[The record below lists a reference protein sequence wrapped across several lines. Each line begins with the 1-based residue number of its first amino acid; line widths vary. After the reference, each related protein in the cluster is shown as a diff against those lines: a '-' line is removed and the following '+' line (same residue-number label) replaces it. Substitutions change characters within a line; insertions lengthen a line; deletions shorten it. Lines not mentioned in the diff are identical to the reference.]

1 MHRNKKKRNIIIF
14 SLVGVLLCMVAG
26 YAAFQTSLEIKGTSK
41 VTSNWNILITNVT
54 DGEASG
60 SAENATKPSWKDTSA
75 SMEANLYDKGD
86 AMEYDVT
93 IENKG
98 TIDAKLN
105 DILTNLQNSNSDAVI
120 ITFSG
125 YTKGEVLQAGGS
137 KLIHV
142 KIEYNPEYEGGE
154 TSSEVTIDFEYTQDN
169 KSEDIPDTYL
179 LTYDYRTNGGER
191 VDSEGEYLTSG
202 SNVDLSNVAYKQ
214 GWRFV
219 GWNTDK
225 DAEVGMTSYQMK
237 EQSTTL
243 YAIYS
248 KDLTVTY
255 EKGENVESISKNE
268 DACTI
273 YNNETSCEVTL
284 PTITPSTGY
293 AVDGWY
299 NGNDKAGDPE
309 DKYSLTNNITLTS
322 KVSQNTYTVTYD
334 YKTNGGTSTTKES
347 DKVNYGENI
356 DLTPTATKEGWTFV
370 GWNTNKDATTGLS
383 TLTMKDSNV
392 TLYAIFRK
400 EARTITITFNKNGS
414 TSQTPNGGSA
424 NSNDTLTQTCTI
436 PAVYNNATQASSCN
450 VTSPTINASSN
461 TPTVIGYNTSASAT
475 SSSWNQ
481 NASKAVSSNATYY
494 AITRKDAVTLT
505 AKYNA
510 NGSSLS
516 STSNQTCTLAASY
529 NGKAQATSCTV
540 TAPTITRSGYTII
553 GYNTSS
559 GSTTNNNSYN
569 TSSRALTLTTSNN
582 NNTWYAITSK
592 RVTASFNANGA
603 TSIGSTAQS
612 CTMYNT
618 SASCNITTPS
628 ITRSGFTITGWGTS
642 ASATT
647 AEVKANTSTSIN
659 SNKTYY
665 AVTSK
670 VVTMTYNRG
679 SNVSSIG
686 STSGTCTI
694 RNSATNCQVTLPS
707 ITPSAGYSSVGWS
720 TTNGATTG
728 TAAGSKLTVSNN
740 ATYYANAI
748 DNIAPTTPSITN
760 SSNGNWSGGN
770 VTVTVT
776 STDEGSGIDHYE
788 WYENGAWTTRALST
802 SNGVG
807 TITFTAN
814 RNTNIQFRAIDKAG
828 NISAV
833 ATTLVKIDSANP
845 TLSISTTNTTNGITV
860 VANATADSG
869 IAKYEFSKDGG
880 KTWQTG
886 TGSSY
891 TFTGLTAGT
900 SYDIQ
905 VRVTS
910 NSGKTSTSSKKVTT
924 SSITRPT
931 FSEEGTTN
939 KTVTITYPSGCGS
952 SLTCTYQKDIGSIV
966 NVTSSSVEVSFTDS
980 GDLKASVSDG
990 TNTVS
995 SSYTVKVGRTVTY
1008 NYNTNGGTAS
1018 TKTSAT
1024 VEEGSAIDLTPT
1036 ATKSGWTFV
1045 GWNTNKDATTKLSSL
1060 TMGESNVT
1068 LYAIYRKEART
1079 ITVTF
1084 NKNGST
1090 SQTPSGGSANT
1101 GTSLN
1106 QSCTIAA
1113 VYNNAT
1119 QASSCNITS
1128 PTINA
1133 SSNTPTVVGYN
1144 TSSNATSSS
1153 WSQNTSKAVSANAT
1167 YYAITRKDA
1176 VTLTAKYNAN
1186 GASLSSTSNQTCT
1199 LAASYNGKAQATS
1212 CTVTAPTITRSG
1224 YTIIGYNTSA
1234 SSTTN
1239 NSSYNTS
1246 SKALTLTSSNN
1257 NSTWYAVTSKKVTIT
1272 FDKNGASSIG
1282 STSQSCTMYNT
1293 SASCNVTSPSITG
1306 STNTP
1311 TVIGWST
1318 AASTHS
1324 NQWSVNTAKAVSS
1337 DDTYY
1342 AQTSKAAKTVTI
1354 TFNKNGATSQT
1365 PNGGS
1370 ANSNTSLTQSCTI
1383 AATYNGTAQAT
1394 TCNITSP
1401 TINASTNTPT
1411 VVGYNTSASA
1421 TSSSWNHKTS
1431 KSVSSNA
1438 TYYAITR
1445 KDAKTITVTFNRNN
1459 ASSIGATS
1467 RSCTIA
1473 ATYNGTAQGTTCSI
1487 TSPTITA
1494 SSGFSVLGWNTS
1506 SGSTSS
1512 AWTQNTA
1519 KSFSSNATYYAIT
1532 RSSSQLTATFNA
1544 NGATIGATSR
1554 SCYRYNG
1561 GSSCNITTPS
1571 ITRSGFTITGWGTS
1585 ASATTAEV
1593 KANTST
1599 SINSNKTYYA
1609 VTSKVVTVTY
1619 SRGSNVS
1626 SIGSTSGTCTIRNS
1640 ATNCQVTLPS
1650 ITVSSTYVADGW
1662 YSGSTRVGSAGAK
1675 YTVSNNTTLTG
1686 QSKADSVTLSIS
1698 TTNTTNSITVVATAS
1713 ATSGITKYEF
1723 SKDGGKTWI
1732 NGGTNKTYA
1741 FTGLTAGT
1749 SYNIQVRVT
1758 ASSGKTSTTSK
1769 TVTTSTLS
1777 SPTFKET
1784 ATSTGKTVTITFP
1797 SGCGSSLTCTYQKNN
1812 GSAVTVTSTTASI
1825 AFTAN
1830 GSLIAKVSDG
1840 TNSKSSSYSVT
1851 RIVAIS
1857 VGSVRG
1863 GSSSLPKSKAVNGET
1878 ITFTASPSSDFTYQ
1892 GATVVCNNGV
1902 QYSVAS
1908 SNKSFSISNTA
1919 CTSAVLY
1926 PTWKKNDYT
1935 IWLAD
1940 KTNNT
1945 GGVGNFLR
1953 EGGTMN
1959 MNFHNNFM
1967 EFSGSTLS
1975 RGQFSTLKQYD
1986 VTNYTTINFGVWCPV
2001 VSSNAL
2007 IEFYGG
2013 ITKSPSSWN
2022 HNNASTT
2029 NNINKGAYWTG
2040 TKEYKDVIVS
2050 INNYSGSYYVTSHM
2064 LVDPKET
2071 NFNCYND
2078 EVKFIGQT
2086 YSYTNRGV

>member
-14 SLVGVLLCMVAG
+14 SLVGILLCMVVG
-26 YAAFQTSLEIKGTSK
+26 YAAFQTRLEIKGTSK

-54 DGEASG
+54 DGTPTG
-60 SAENATKPSWKDTSA
+60 SAENAVKPSWKNTSA

-93 IENKG
+93 IENQG

-125 YTKGEVLQAGGS
+125 YTKGEVLKAGES

-142 KIEYNPEYEGGE
+142 KIGYNPEYEGGE
-154 TSSEVTIDFEYTQDN
+154 TSSEVEIDFEYTQDN
-169 KSEDIPDTYL
+169 KSEDVPDTYL
-179 LTYDYRTNGGER
+179 LTYDYKTNGGDR

-202 SNVDLSNVAYKQ
+202 SNVDLSNVAYKT

-237 EQSTTL
+237 EEATTL

-255 EKGENVESISKNE
+255 EKGENIESIGKNE

-273 YNNETSCEVTL
+273 YNNETSCEITL
-284 PTITPSTGY
+284 PSITPNTGY

-299 NGNDKAGDPE
+299 NGNDKVGDPE

-334 YKTNGGTSTTKES
+334 YKTNGGTSATKES
-347 DKVNYGENI
+347 DKVNYGEEI
-356 DLTPTATKEGWTFV
+356 DLTPTATKSGWTFV

-383 TLTMKDSNV
+383 SLTMRDSNV
-392 TLYAIFRK
+392 TLYAIYRK
-400 EARTITITFNKNGS
+400 EAKTITITFNKNGA
-414 TSQTPNGGSA
+414 TSQTPNGGSVSTA
-424 NSNDTLTQTCTI
+424 NTITQSCTI
-436 PAVYNNATQASSCN
+436 PAVYNNATQATSCN
-450 VTSPTINASSN
+450 ITSPTINASSN

-475 SSSWNQ
+475 TSSWNQ
-481 NASKAVSSNATYY
+481 KTSKAVSANATYY

-510 NGSSLS
+510 NGASLS
-516 STSNQTCTLAASY
+516 STSNQTCTLAATY
-529 NGKAQATSCTV
+529 NGASQATSCTV

-553 GYNTSS
+553 GYNTSAS
-559 GSTTNNNSYN
+559 STTNNSSYN
-569 TSSRALTLTTSNN
+569 TSSKALTLTSSNN
-582 NNTWYAITSK
+582 NSTWYAVTSK
-592 RVTASFNANGA
+592 QITASFNANGA
-603 TSIGSTAQS
+603 TSIGSTSQS

-642 ASATT
+642 ASATS
-647 AEVKANTSTSIN
+647 AAVKVNTSVAIS
-659 SNKTYY
+659 SNITYY

-670 VVTMTYNRG
+670 VVTVTYSKG

-707 ITPSAGYSSVGWS
+707 ITASSTYVADGWYSGSTRVGSAGAKY
-720 TTNGATTG
+720 
-728 TAAGSKLTVSNN
+728 TVSNN
-740 ATYYANAI
+740 
-748 DNIAPTTPSITN
+748 
-760 SSNGNWSGGN
+760 
-770 VTVTVT
+770 
-776 STDEGSGIDHYE
+776 
-788 WYENGAWTTRALST
+788 
-802 SNGVG
+802 
-807 TITFTAN
+807 
-814 RNTNIQFRAIDKAG
+814 
-828 NISAV
+828 
-833 ATTLVKIDSANP
+833 TTLTGQSKADSIS
-845 TLSISTTNTTNGITV
+845 LSISTTNTTNSITV
-860 VANATADSG
+860 VANASATSG
-869 IAKYEFSKDGG
+869 ISKYEFSKDGG

-900 SYDIQ
+900 SYNIQ

-910 NSGKTSTSSKKVTT
+910 NSGKTSTSSKNVTT
-924 SSITRPT
+924 SSISKPT
-931 FSEEGTTN
+931 FSEEGTTS

-952 SLTCTYQKDIGSIV
+952 SLTCTYQKDNGTTVS
-966 NVTSSSVEVSFTDS
+966 VTSSTVKVSFTNS
-980 GDLKASVSDG
+980 GNLKATVSDG

-1008 NYNTNGGTAS
+1008 NYSTNGGTSA
-1018 TKTSAT
+1018 TKTTAT

-1060 TMGESNVT
+1060 TMGDSNVT
-1068 LYAIYRKEART
+1068 LYAIYRKEAKT
-1079 ITVTF
+1079 ITITF
-1084 NKNGST
+1084 NKNGAT
-1090 SQTPSGGSANT
+1090 SQTPNGGSVSTANT
-1101 GTSLN
+1101 IT
-1106 QSCTIAA
+1106 QSCTIPA

-1119 QASSCNITS
+1119 QATSCNITS

-1133 SSNTPTVVGYN
+1133 SSNTPTVIGYN
-1144 TSSNATSSS
+1144 TSSSATSSS
-1153 WSQNTSKAVSANAT
+1153 WSQKTSKAVSANAT

-1224 YTIIGYNTSA
+1224 YTIIGYNTSS

-1246 SKALTLTSSNN
+1246 SKALTLTASNN
-1257 NSTWYAVTSKKVTIT
+1257 NSTWYAVTSKRITIT
-1272 FDKNGASSIG
+1272 FDKNGASAIG

-1318 AASTHS
+1318 AANTHS
-1324 NQWSVNTAKAVSS
+1324 NQWSVNTAKAVSAN
-1337 DDTYY
+1337 DTYY

-1365 PNGGS
+1365 PSGGS
-1370 ANSNTSLTQSCTI
+1370 ANTGTSLTQSCTI

-1401 TINASTNTPT
+1401 TINPSTNTPT
-1411 VVGYNTSASA
+1411 VVGYNTSSSA
-1421 TSSSWNHKTS
+1421 TSSSWNHKTN
-1431 KSVSSNA
+1431 KAVSTNA
-1438 TYYAITR
+1438 TYYAITK
-1445 KDAKTITVTFNRNN
+1445 KDAKTITVTFNKNG

-1473 ATYNGTAQGTTCSI
+1473 ATYNGTAQATTCSI

-1512 AWTQNTA
+1512 AWSQNTA
-1519 KSFSSNATYYAIT
+1519 KSFSSNATYYAVT
-1532 RSSSQLTATFNA
+1532 RSSSQLTATFNK
-1544 NGATIGATSR
+1544 NGATSIGSASQ

-1585 ASATTAEV
+1585 SSATSAAV
-1593 KANTST
+1593 KVNTSVAI
-1599 SINSNKTYYA
+1599 SSNITYYA

-1619 SRGSNVS
+1619 SKGSNVS

-1650 ITVSSTYVADGW
+1650 ITASSTYVADGW

-1675 YTVSNNTTLTG
+1675 YTVSSNTTLTG
-1686 QSKADSVTLSIS
+1686 QSKADSISLSIS
-1698 TTNTTNSITVVATAS
+1698 TTSKTNSITVVATAS
-1713 ATSGITKYEF
+1713 ATSGISKYEF
-1723 SKDGGKTWI
+1723 SKDGGKTWV
-1732 NGGTNKTYA
+1732 NGGTNKTYT

-1749 SYNIQVRVT
+1749 SYSIQVRVT
-1758 ASSGKTSTTSK
+1758 ATSGKTSTTSK
-1769 TVTTSTLS
+1769 TVTTSTLT
-1777 SPTFKET
+1777 SPTFKESG
-1784 ATSTGKTVTITFP
+1784 TSTKTVTITYP
-1797 SGCGSSLTCTYQKNN
+1797 SGCGSSLTCTYKKDN
-1812 GSAVTVTSTTASI
+1812 GTAVNVTSTTVNVS
-1825 AFTAN
+1825 FTAS
-1830 GSLIAKVSDG
+1830 GSLVATVSDG
-1840 TNSKSSSYSVT
+1840 TNSKSSSYTVT
-1851 RIVAIS
+1851 VFPYGEASDTITELVTTNPDELYTDDNDNIRYYGAEPNNYVYYNCTNVNNQTSRTCELWRIMGIIDGKVKIIKDEALTPVTTDNGVTIGTSSGFYWNKVRQSGKNWNNWEDSTLQTYLNGTYYNSLNSTYRNMIS
-1857 VGSVRG
+1857 PSTYYLGGATSSNRQTLTASGYYNAERDSSQVYSG
-1863 GSSSLPKSKAVNGET
+1863 GS
-1878 ITFTASPSSDFTYQ
+1878 
-1892 GATVVCNNGV
+1892 
-1902 QYSVAS
+1902 
-1908 SNKSFSISNTA
+1908 
-1919 CTSAVLY
+1919 
-1926 PTWKKNDYT
+1926 NDP
-1935 IWLAD
+1935 
-1940 KTNNT
+1940 N
-1945 GGVGNFLR
+1945 
-1953 EGGTMN
+1953 
-1959 MNFHNNFM
+1959 
-1967 EFSGSTLS
+1967 
-1975 RGQFSTLKQYD
+1975 
-1986 VTNYTTINFGVWCPV
+1986 P
-2001 VSSNAL
+2001 
-2007 IEFYGG
+2007 
-2013 ITKSPSSWN
+2013 
-2022 HNNASTT
+2022 ASTT
-2029 NNINKGAYWTG
+2029 Q
-2040 TKEYKDVIVS
+2040 
-2050 INNYSGSYYVTSHM
+2050 H
-2064 LVDPKET
+2064 
-2071 NFNCYND
+2071 
-2078 EVKFIGQT
+2078 IGLMYPSDYGYAAGESCLST
-2086 YSYTNRGV
+2086 ALYSYRSSCRNTDYLFSGDYEWLQAPYASSSSPAFYLLSNGYVYADGRTVYSVYYDVRPVLYLNTNVQITDGIGSQSNPFKLK